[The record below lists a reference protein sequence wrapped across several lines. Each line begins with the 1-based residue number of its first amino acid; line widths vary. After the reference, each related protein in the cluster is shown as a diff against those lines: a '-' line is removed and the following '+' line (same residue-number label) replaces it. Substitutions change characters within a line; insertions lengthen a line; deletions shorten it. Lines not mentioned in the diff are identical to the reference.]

1 MLYFPV
7 GKSKPLR
14 LQGTFVSDEEINRV
28 ISAVEKDLKPQF
40 NLKIEDVISQYEN
53 QCQLNETEESED
65 SLFPKAVELAFTY
78 NQISTSMIQ
87 RKLKVGYA
95 RAGRIIDELEQAGVI
110 SGPNGSKPR
119 TVIITREEFYHG

>member
-14 LQGTFVSDEEINRV
+14 VQCTYVSDDEINRIIASIEGV
-28 ISAVEKDLKPQF
+28 THPQF
-40 NLKIEDVISQYEN
+40 NPHIEDVISQYQETV
-53 QCQLNETEESED
+53 ETEETED
-65 SLFPKAVELAFTY
+65 ALFPQAVELAFTY

-95 RAGRIIDELEQAGVI
+95 RAGRIVDELEQKGII

-119 TVIITREEFYHG
+119 TLLMTREAYYNG